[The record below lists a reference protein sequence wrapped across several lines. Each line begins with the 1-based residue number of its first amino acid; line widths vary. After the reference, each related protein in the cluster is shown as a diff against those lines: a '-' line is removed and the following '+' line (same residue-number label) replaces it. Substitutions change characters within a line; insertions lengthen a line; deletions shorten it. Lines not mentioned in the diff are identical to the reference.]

1 MLYFG
6 GDLYGSKTVMN
17 NKHDFLMGWNNA
29 ITQSPDDCPY
39 MADTIAHQS
48 WWRGWNAAIDEALES
63 FTDIPWS

>member
-1 MLYFG
+1 
-6 GDLYGSKTVMN
+6 MN

-29 ITQSPDDCPY
+29 ITQSSDDCPY
-39 MADTIAHQS
+39 MADTIAHHN